1 MKFKS
6 FVVFLVLALFS
17 TACYWNEEASPSQ
30 MAVQLDKGKVVAVEG
45 PGGVYTDMGWFSEL
59 KQIDIGTLTFPVED
73 PEVLTSDNQAVGVK
87 ITIQA
92 RRQSDKES
100 IENIVK
106 NWPALVDNNVLIDT
120 ISATAREGL
129 KNGVRE
135 FTLPQLLD
143 DRNGLATAIQT
154 QVQEDTDKYNV
165 LIINVTVENV
175 APSAEYLSILEQ
187 TANLKAEI
195 DKAKKEQEKIEQ
207 VAANAILQS
216 KKDVETAAAQLLAE
230 QAKTE
235 IQIEIA
241 SREGDKIAAQ
251 YAIYEQ
257 NPEAYQLRRLELIQN
272 MFSNGAVYFIPEGT
286 DITTLWGTGGVT
298 PLP

>member
-1 MKFKS
+1 MVEHHEDHHPRS
-6 FVVFLVLALFS
+6 SSLA
-17 TACYWNEEASPSQ
+17 E
-30 MAVQLDKGKVVAVEG
+30 
-45 PGGVYTDMGWFSEL
+45 
-59 KQIDIGTLTFPVED
+59 I
-73 PEVLTSDNQAVGVK
+73 
-87 ITIQA
+87 
-92 RRQSDKES
+92 RR
-100 IENIVK
+100 
-106 NWPALVDNNVLIDT
+106 T
-120 ISATAREGL
+120 
-129 KNGVRE
+129 
-135 FTLPQLLD
+135 
-143 DRNGLATAIQT
+143 
-154 QVQEDTDKYNV
+154 EDTDKYNV